1 MRHKFNHECI
11 FHEQTLEKLTTAL
24 LVVDDSCHIKLL
36 FSSRSKPG
44 RRPLDVV
51 FSFDTTLSM
60 VGVIER
66 VRQDIEFI
74 ATRLFKD
81 IPDLRLAVFAHGDYD
96 TPNYIIQCLD
106 FTDNTQEV
114 VRVGYMRYQT
124 YMHIIRHTSICKKY
138 YFLCTLNTWPAVSS
152 GYFSMK
158 AFSGTAEMRFR
169 GKKRLGKPSS
179 FAFALVCLT

>member
-1 MRHKFNHECI
+1 MACQKLSCYLVKHYVMRNKFIHECI
-11 FHEQTLEKLTTAL
+11 FTTKRLENITAL
-24 LVVDDSCHIKLL
+24 FVVFDDSCHIQRL
-36 FSSRSKPG
+36 FPPRSKPG

-60 VGVIER
+60 VGVVER

-81 IPDLRLAVFAHGDYD
+81 IPDLRIAVFAHGDYD

-114 VRVGYMRYQT
+114 VRVGYMRYRT
-124 YMHIIRHTSICKKY
+124 YIHVHLFIHIIVTVFIVQSMCGPP
-138 YFLCTLNTWPAVSS
+138 FLPGVQEL
-152 GYFSMK
+152 
-158 AFSGTAEMRFR
+158 R
-169 GKKRLGKPSS
+169 
-179 FAFALVCLT
+179 